1 MMRANPLSQFKM
13 PALMGILNLTPDS
26 FSDGAMFN
34 DPERA
39 LEHARSL
46 LEAGAGIIDL
56 GGESTRP
63 GALEVS
69 VEEELQR
76 VLPVLRKLGGLH
88 PRPRISIDTRHA
100 RTAEACIAEG
110 ANLINDISALRHDPD
125 MAPLLAGF
133 PQVDVILMHMR
144 GQPETMQVAP
154 RYDDLYNDIKGFFIE
169 RIEFCEAHGIARERL
184 FLDPGIGFGK
194 TAEHNLALL
203 GALHRFAEL
212 GLPIV
217 LGASRKRFI
226 DAISASAPDQRL
238 AGSLAAALVGAMQGV
253 AILRVHDVFAHNQ
266 FFKVLRAIVGEKA

>member
-1 MMRANPLSQFKM
+1 MSANPLSQFKM

-133 PQVDVILMHMR
+133 PQVDH
-144 GQPETMQVAP
+144 P
-154 RYDDLYNDIKGFFIE
+154 D
-169 RIEFCEAHGIARERL
+169 AH
-184 FLDPGIGFGK
+184 
-194 TAEHNLALL
+194 
-203 GALHRFAEL
+203 
-212 GLPIV
+212 
-217 LGASRKRFI
+217 
-226 DAISASAPDQRL
+226 
-238 AGSLAAALVGAMQGV
+238 AGPA
-253 AILRVHDVFAHNQ
+253 
-266 FFKVLRAIVGEKA
+266 